1 MAKTKDQINAERAQY
16 REVLKIHGYTLT
28 DAAPRLGVTLSGLSA
43 MLTRGVSTGL
53 AARTAAALNI
63 DIKEL
68 QPRNEPARQTDAPTA
83 KKRLS
88 FPFQCANCGQ
98 IHTIT
103 IEID

>member
-1 MAKTKDQINAERAQY
+1 MKTQEQINNEKKAFKA
-16 REVLKIHGYTLT
+16 VVKANGLTLT
-28 DAAPRLGVTLSGLSA
+28 ELAARIGVTKGALSA

-68 QPRNEPARQTDAPTA
+68 QAPNEGDKATAATA

-88 FPFQCANCGQ
+88 FPFQCSECGK

>member
-1 MAKTKDQINAERAQY
+1 MSKTKDQINAERALY

-68 QPRNEPARQTDAPTA
+68 QNESERQTDAPTA

-88 FPFQCANCGQ
+88 FPFQCSGCGK

>member
-1 MAKTKDQINAERAQY
+1 MKTQDQINNEKKAFKA
-16 REVLKIHGYTLT
+16 VVKANGLTLT
-28 DAAPRLGVTLSGLSA
+28 ELAARIGVTKGALSS

-68 QPRNEPARQTDAPTA
+68 QQPQNERQTAATA
-83 KKRLS
+83 KKRIS
-88 FPFQCANCGQ
+88 FPFQCSQCGQ

>member
-68 QPRNEPARQTDAPTA
+68 QHTSDTDRQTAATA

-88 FPFQCANCGQ
+88 FPFQCSQCGQ

>member
-1 MAKTKDQINAERAQY
+1 MKTQEQINNEKKAFKAI
-16 REVLKIHGYTLT
+16 VKANGLTLT
-28 DAAPRLGVTLSGLSA
+28 ELAARIGVTKGALSS

-53 AARTAAALNI
+53 AARTAVALNI

-68 QPRNEPARQTDAPTA
+68 QAPNEGDKATAAPTA

-88 FPFQCANCGQ
+88 FPFQCAGCGK

-103 IEID
+103 IEIE

>member
-1 MAKTKDQINAERAQY
+1 MAKTKNQINAERAQY
-16 REVLKIHGYTLT
+16 REALKAHGYTLT
-28 DAAPRLGVTLSGLSA
+28 DAAPLLGVTLSGLSA

-68 QPRNEPARQTDAPTA
+68 QQPQNERQTAATA

-88 FPFQCANCGQ
+88 FPFQCAECGK

>member
-16 REVLKIHGYTLT
+16 REVLKAHGYTLT
-28 DAAPRLGVTLSGLSA
+28 DAAPLLGVTLSGLSA

-68 QPRNEPARQTDAPTA
+68 QAPNEGDKATAAPTA

-88 FPFQCANCGQ
+88 FPFQCAGCGK

>member
-1 MAKTKDQINAERAQY
+1 MKTQEQINTEKKAFKA
-16 REVLKIHGYTLT
+16 VVKANGLTLT
-28 DAAPRLGVTLSGLSA
+28 ELAARIGITKGALSA

-68 QPRNEPARQTDAPTA
+68 QQPTERQAAATA

-88 FPFQCANCGQ
+88 FPFQCSQCGQ